1 MTHTCHA
8 RGCETPC
15 KPELLM
21 CPKHW
26 RMVPA
31 HIQKA
36 VYKNYRHGQCDD
48 KRPSQAWH
56 DAADAA
62 IRAVWATENKPDP
75 NQTDMFS
82 LLGSAPELEK
92 KGRLH

>member
-1 MTHTCHA
+1 MRHTCHA
-8 RGCETPC
+8 RNCETEC
-15 KPELLM
+15 KPEMLM

-36 VYKNYRHGQCDD
+36 VYKHYRPGQCDD
-48 KRPSQAWH
+48 KKPSQAWH

-62 IRAVWATENKPDP
+62 IKAVSAKENVADP
-75 NQTDMFS
+75 RQLDMF
-82 LLGSAPELEK
+82 GGPPPER
-92 KGRLH
+92 KGGMHG